1 MSLRP
6 DGQHSLNTQ
15 PPRNT
20 LLPTPS
26 LNTPLLP
33 TPSNKPTNHRILLK
47 HINPTSPTNKQD
59 IFRITFQELDAPL
72 TRLTP
77 TKTGFYA
84 NTDDPAAVD
93 KLTSPKAIQHF
104 RSINIQPVI
113 PPEQRSKRT
122 IFIRQLD
129 SHVGEHTPEQLKHEI
144 EQQNPWI
151 KLTEVIKIKQYTHLI
166 KIICS
171 ETSTATKILQNG
183 LQMFNTRTSP
193 HQCEREKYTH
203 LLICFRCYK
212 YEDHSSNKCTSTTK
226 ICSECSEQDHTHEH
240 CTNNFK
246 KCINCSGNHRTLSA
260 GCPIRKQ
267 VITNKEAQQRKQQ
280 EDKQQQ
286 TYSNIIK
293 KTIQETQPT
302 APQPI
307 QLNSSTQIK
316 LTALIL
322 EAHIASLAGTE
333 KYSDI
338 LSKSL
343 KLNYNIDT
351 KFPDRDSAAIFKMYV
366 NQDNITPP
374 RPTQHQQQFDLSQ
387 DYMDDDNMEA
397 QLPTN
402 LSLTET
408 EQEQHKTSSPKQAQE
423 VKTKFKVPKNPK
435 KRSLQPSPTTSTT
448 TTRRRTDSESSN
460 NMDME
465 MTQKETTIQTALTE
479 TEKTP
484 QLQNIQFTLYRSNE
498 DRSMHPKKLTTKYIT
513 EEIQTRGDFGL
524 KLQINKKDYNT
535 FRTLIEKPQTGTLE
549 AQKFIKTIAHAAFK
563 NIPRIS
569 YTQ

>member
-1 MSLRP
+1 M
-6 DGQHSLNTQ
+6 
-15 PPRNT
+15 
-20 LLPTPS
+20 
-26 LNTPLLP
+26 
-33 TPSNKPTNHRILLK
+33 NHILK
-47 HINPTSPTNKQD
+47 YINPTSQTNKQD
-59 IFRITFQELDAPL
+59 IFRITFQDLDALL

-77 TKTGFYA
+77 TKTGYYA

-93 KLTSPKAIQHF
+93 KLTSPKAIQRF
-104 RSINIQPVI
+104 KTINIQPVI

-129 SHVGEHTPEQLKHEI
+129 SHVGKHTPEQLKYEI

-183 LQMFNTRTSP
+183 LQVFNTRISP

-212 YEDHSSNKCTSTTK
+212 HEDHSSNKCTSTTK
-226 ICSECSEQDHTHEH
+226 ICSECSERDHTHEQ

-293 KTIQETQPT
+293 KTMQERKPT

-322 EAHIASLAGTE
+322 EARIASLAGTE
-333 KYSDI
+333 RYSDI

-351 KFPDRDSAAIFKMYV
+351 KFPDRLGSHLQNVHKSRQHYPTASNPTSTTVRFITRLHGWRQHGSTTTNKSHSLIR
-366 NQDNITPP
+366 NKNNI
-374 RPTQHQQQFDLSQ
+374 
-387 DYMDDDNMEA
+387 
-397 QLPTN
+397 
-402 LSLTET
+402 
-408 EQEQHKTSSPKQAQE
+408 EQVHRNKHKKSKQNS
-423 VKTKFKVPKNPK
+423 VPKNPK

-448 TTRRRTDSESSN
+448 TTRRRTESESSN

-465 MTQKETTIQTALTE
+465 MTQEETTTIQTALTE

-484 QLQNIQFTLYRSNE
+484 QLQNIHFTLYRSNE

-535 FRTLIEKPQTGTLE
+535 FRTLIEKPQTGTLD
-549 AQKFIKTIAHAAFK
+549 AQKIHQ
-563 NIPRIS
+563 NHRPRSI
-569 YTQ
+569 